1 MVDEA
6 EARRAADYKAR
17 EDRINKIMEEG
28 KKAKVIIVDEREKRQ
43 WEKVE
48 RYESKKEKKKL
59 NDLDAKKAE
68 EMK

>member
-48 RYESKKEKKKL
+48 RYESKKEKKL